1 MSVTDRLL
9 VDPHC
14 ARAVRCRELTCR
26 PRFRANAIS
35 TLKRGRSMNGVVWVG
50 SASLFD
56 QVVARVTRHSLVAA
70 TDKWQVACGCCCMSE
85 SNVLQTALL
94 FCACA
99 MCFSIAL
106 QLACLRAQSNCKSL
120 SRLPQQLAV
129 CDRPTVACV
138 RCKSNIGSRVNMRTT
153 WEFSGTTAARKTK
166 GENSAENLKLFHNR
180 YMPVH
185 VSHGEC

>member
-14 ARAVRCRELTCR
+14 ARAVRFRELTCR

-56 QVVARVTRHSLVAA
+56 QVVARVTRRSLVAA

-99 MCFSIAL
+99 MGFSIAL
-106 QLACLRAQSNCKSL
+106 QLACV
-120 SRLPQQLAV
+120 LACSV
-129 CDRPTVACV
+129 ELQIAFKVTAAAVGVRPTDC
-138 RCKSNIGSRVNMRTT
+138 CLCSIFDCTI
-153 WEFSGTTAARKTK
+153 AR
-166 GENSAENLKLFHNR
+166 
-180 YMPVH
+180 
-185 VSHGEC
+185 